1 MSNFLRMYAG
11 IEKDIFLSHAHGKDR
26 LGRDNHVRVQL
37 LAAQLK
43 QEGLQPWLDSDQMA
57 GNIETSM
64 IEGITNSSYVALCIT
79 AEYLKK
85 ISSRNTADNCF
96 KEFDFAV
103 RNKQKESIIM
113 IFMDHVQA
121 ADWPESLEDL
131 YRPNEQLYVE
141 FRMDEKVKD
150 CASEVH
156 RLIGIKAINEV
167 LKQFQCECGRYTEI
181 LHQCC
186 YSDELYCEDCAVP
199 CRGYDCEAFIANRY
213 ISCMAN
219 GEFSDSE
226 CPFCTDCGMGN
237 NKAYCPDCLTEALA
251 VIVVKVDITAL
262 TTSQIHAAIAEE
274 MCVLSIG
281 IYVCAKLASSV
292 KVVAKIG

>member
-131 YRPNEQLYVE
+131 YRPNE
-141 FRMDEKVKD
+141 
-150 CASEVH
+150 
-156 RLIGIKAINEV
+156 
-167 LKQFQCECGRYTEI
+167 
-181 LHQCC
+181 
-186 YSDELYCEDCAVP
+186 
-199 CRGYDCEAFIANRY
+199 
-213 ISCMAN
+213 
-219 GEFSDSE
+219 
-226 CPFCTDCGMGN
+226 
-237 NKAYCPDCLTEALA
+237 
-251 VIVVKVDITAL
+251 
-262 TTSQIHAAIAEE
+262 
-274 MCVLSIG
+274 
-281 IYVCAKLASSV
+281 
-292 KVVAKIG
+292 